1 MQRVRAPAVETG
13 PLPPNTIPG
22 FLRAASFG
30 AKQNRNGTIRVTG
43 GYRFSEMLH
52 DLSFNDLRDL
62 RIWGPAFWQ
71 NRKDI
76 SLRFDPAGLK
86 AELSCAVARLR
97 DRNGGTVVPQ
107 GFQPRSNPRDR
118 YSQLRALG
126 ELIPAV
132 RGARVHRSFS
142 GVIDLTPDLQPV
154 IGRIPGIEN
163 GYVATGFS
171 GHGYMYGPGACY
183 ALGQLIS
190 QGETV
195 VDLENYR
202 PERLQTKLKMREQI
216 F

>member
-1 MQRVRAPAVETG
+1 
-13 PLPPNTIPG
+13 
-22 FLRAASFG
+22 
-30 AKQNRNGTIRVTG
+30 
-43 GYRFSEMLH
+43 
-52 DLSFNDLRDL
+52 
-62 RIWGPAFWQ
+62 
-71 NRKDI
+71 
-76 SLRFDPAGLK
+76 
-86 AELSCAVARLR
+86 
-97 DRNGGTVVPQ
+97 VVPQ

-183 ALGQLIS
+183 ALGQLIAR
-190 QGETV
+190 GETI
-195 VDLENYR
+195 VDLESYR
-202 PERLQTKLKMREQI
+202 PERLKAKLKMREQI